1 MITLEEIAALQKYD
15 IPDRAKILKEKEI
28 HFLFGLLDEKD
39 DNLRYHAF
47 LLLQNRSQT
56 EPDVYPF
63 WDDLV
68 EKFTSTNSYHR
79 SIGLMLIADNVQWD
93 TAGKFDAI
101 LDAYLAFVDDEK
113 PITVRQCVQSLAR
126 IVPYKQHLISR
137 IQAKL
142 LTVDLSSRKDTQR
155 KILLMDIL
163 SVFAAAR
170 RFQKDEKVESYI
182 VTALTGEIL
191 DKKAKAE
198 IQKLLKE

>member
-1 MITLEEIAALQKYD
+1 MITLEEIATLQKDD
-15 IPDRAKILKEKEI
+15 IPGRAKNLKEEEI
-28 HFLFGLLDEKD
+28 PFLFGLLDEKD

-56 EPDVYPF
+56 NPDVYPF

-68 EKFTSTNSYHR
+68 GKFSSTSSYHR
-79 SIGLMLIADNVQWD
+79 SIVLMLIADNVQWD
-93 TAGKFDAI
+93 TEDKFDSI
-101 LDAYLAFVDDEK
+101 LDAYLAFVDDVK

-126 IVPYKQHLISR
+126 IIPNKQHLISR

-142 LTVDLSSRKDTQR
+142 LAVDLSCRKDTQR

-163 SVFAAAR
+163 SVFASAR
-170 RFQKDEKVESYI
+170 RFQKDEKVDAYF

-198 IQKLLKE
+198 IQKLLKA

>member
-1 MITLEEIAALQKYD
+1 MITLEEIAALQKD
-15 IPDRAKILKEKEI
+15 EIPGRAKNLKEEEI
-28 HFLFGLLDEKD
+28 PFLIGLLDEKD

-47 LLLQNRSQT
+47 LLLQNRSQSH
-56 EPDVYPF
+56 PDVYPF

-68 EKFTSTNSYHR
+68 GKFTSENSYHR

-93 TAGKFDAI
+93 SAGKFDAI

-126 IVPYKQHLISR
+126 IVPFKQHLISR

-142 LTVDLSSRKDTQR
+142 LAVDLSSRKDTQR

-163 SVFAAAR
+163 SVFASAR
-170 RFQKDEKVESYI
+170 RYQKDEKVEAYI
-182 VTALTGEIL
+182 VTALTGEVL

-198 IQKLLKE
+198 IQKLLNA